1 MSTRSRLNTTL
12 PLNNMIVTNHITIK
26 KQTKKQTQDSLKDHT
41 TRIEI
46 LQMKSHNTSL
56 HLQIT
61 TRI

>member
-1 MSTRSRLNTTL
+1 
-12 PLNNMIVTNHITIK
+12 MIVTNHITIK